1 MDVLCDAIDFTS
13 PPAPPRPSERNETR
27 TLSDTPHP
35 QIRFS
40 PQPQPQPQPGSGS
53 GSSHSHHC
61 HLCGRVYERADHLN
75 RHLKSHENA
84 RPHKCDRCPKS
95 FNRADLLNRHQAGH
109 DHNAGIRTERT
120 ERVSTA
126 CLACIASKTK
136 CQDEKPCARC
146 QRRNIP
152 CEMAPSKAH
161 KSSHKARGSVSA
173 DILLS
178 PKNAS
183 ANRDEYSNS
192 PRTEPTL
199 LDDFDTRVYQS
210 SEKAA
215 ADSMQDEMDHSTAL
229 TRVVRQPSPATAPMN
244 VECTNGLFF
253 DAAAQDFSFLSTDLG
268 INNGPG
274 FMVPDPYF
282 SQDLDFSMWDIDL
295 DSVELDYE
303 NMNHSLVS
311 PGTPRPQKDESS
323 NKPRDMAKRYAAFE
337 RSPWL
342 WTPTPKDQ
350 ALNDQN
356 DLNLDE
362 ERIPSIL
369 SPPSPAANF
378 DDFASCCINS
388 KIRDQM
394 LGLLFSLPRPP
405 KKVVSFPSLS
415 LLNTII
421 QIYFV
426 QESYK
431 IDCVIHPASV
441 VPTRTI
447 PQLYLAIIAQ
457 GSTLI
462 STPSVWKM
470 GLALQEVARN
480 TVVELQWE
488 QDNTLTRNLQTL
500 QAFVICLDIGLW
512 SGFKRKMELAESF
525 GQPVIS
531 ASYFIDNSSAS
542 RCPGVQAKG
551 STDASS
557 RWCICRPTATITFHA
572 REKRFRRRP
581 GVEME
586 QMDRKRVV

>member
-13 PPAPPRPSERNETR
+13 PPRPSERNETR
-27 TLSDTPHP
+27 TLSGTPHP

-40 PQPQPQPQPGSGS
+40 PQSGS
-53 GSSHSHHC
+53 GSSHHC

-126 CLACIASKTK
+126 CLACIGSKTK

-146 QRRNIP
+146 QRRHIP

-161 KSSHKARGSVSA
+161 KSSHKARGSLGAAIV
-173 DILLS
+173 LS

-183 ANRDEYSNS
+183 VNRDEYNNS
-192 PRTEPTL
+192 PRTELTL
-199 LDDFDTRVYQS
+199 LDDFDTQVYQN

-215 ADSMQDEMDHSTAL
+215 ADSLQDEMDHT
-229 TRVVRQPSPATAPMN
+229 TRAVLPSPATAPMN
-244 VECTNGLFF
+244 VGCTPGLFF
-253 DAAAQDFSFLSTDLG
+253 DAAAQDFSFLSADLG

-311 PGTPRPQKDESS
+311 SGTPRPQKDETS

-362 ERIPSIL
+362 ESMPSIL
-369 SPPSPAANF
+369 SPPSPAASL

-431 IDCVIHPASV
+431 IDCLIHPASV

-480 TVVELQWE
+480 TVVEL
-488 QDNTLTRNLQTL
+488 
-500 QAFVICLDIGLW
+500 V
-512 SGFKRKMELAESF
+512 SS
-525 GQPVIS
+525 
-531 ASYFIDNSSAS
+531 SYDVGGSS
-542 RCPGVQAKG
+542 
-551 STDASS
+551 
-557 RWCICRPTATITFHA
+557 
-572 REKRFRRRP
+572 
-581 GVEME
+581 
-586 QMDRKRVV
+586 